1 MKTVRSTIFYTGL
14 MALIL
19 TACSQ
24 PSGTGKDSLIEK
36 QVEELLG
43 KMTLPEKI
51 GQMNQLSPFGSMDEI
66 AEQVRQGEI
75 GSLLNVTDPEKVN
88 EIQKVAVEESRLG
101 IPLLI
106 SRDVIHGYKTIFPIP
121 LGQAATFNP
130 QIVEDGARVAAIEA
144 SADGIRWT
152 FAPMIDISRDPRWGR
167 IAESCGEDPYLSSIM
182 GVAMVKG
189 FQGDSLNDPT
199 SIAACAKHF
208 IGYGAAEGG
217 RDYNST
223 FIPERQ
229 MRNVYFP
236 PFEAVAKAEC
246 ATFMTSFN
254 DNDGIPSTGN
264 SFILKEV
271 LRNEWKYNGMVVT
284 DWASTAEMISHG
296 FCKDEKEAALK
307 SVDAGIDMEMVS
319 GTFIRH
325 LEELVKDGEISEATI
340 NNAVRNILRLKFR
353 LGLFDNPYVN
363 TDQHVKYAPE
373 HLAKAK
379 EAVEQSVILLK
390 NDRETLPFTDKIR
403 TIAVV
408 GPLADAPHDQMGTWV
423 FDGEKAHTQTVL
435 TALKGMYGD
444 KVQFIYEPG
453 LGYSRD
459 KNTGNIS
466 KAVSA
471 ATRADAVLVCVGEES
486 ILSGEAHSL
495 ADLHLLGAQ
504 NELIAALAKAGK
516 PLVTVI
522 MAGRPLTIEQEVNL
536 SDAVLYAFHPG
547 TMGGPAIA
555 DLLFGKV
562 APSGKTPVTFPKM
575 VGQIPVYYAHNNT
588 GRPASRQ
595 ETLIDAIPLEA
606 GQTSLGCTSFYMDA
620 GFDPL
625 FPFGYGLS
633 YTTFGY
639 DNLQL
644 ATDKLAANGTL
655 EISFDL
661 TNIGKYDGTEVVQ
674 LYVQDIFGSVTRPVK
689 ELKGFQRVPLKQG
702 EKKTVTF
709 SLPVEELAFWN
720 IDMQKVVEPGEFNLW
735 VGPSSAEG
743 LQTTFTVE

>member
-1 MKTVRSTIFYTGL
+1 MKTSGSTIFYTGL
-14 MALIL
+14 LALSL

-24 PSGTGKDSLIEK
+24 PSGSGKEASVDR

-43 KMTLPEKI
+43 KMTLQEKI
-51 GQMNQLSPFGSMDEI
+51 GQMNQLSPFGGPEEV
-66 AEQVRQGEI
+66 AEQIRKGEI
-75 GSLLNVTDPEKVN
+75 GSLLNLTDPDVVN
-88 EIQKVAVEESRLG
+88 RIQKIAVEESRLG
-101 IPLLI
+101 IPVLM

-167 IAESCGEDPYLSSIM
+167 IAESCGEDPYLSAVM

-223 FIPERQ
+223 SIPERQ
-229 MRNVYFP
+229 LRNVYFP
-236 PFEAVAKAEC
+236 PFEAAAKAGC

-254 DNDGIPSTGN
+254 DNDGVPSTGN
-264 SFILKEV
+264 SFILKDV
-271 LRNEWKYNGMVVT
+271 LRNEWKYDGMVVT

-296 FCKDEKEAALK
+296 FCKDEKEAAMK
-307 SVDAGIDMEMVS
+307 SVNAGVDMEMVS

-325 LEELVKDGEISEATI
+325 LEALVKEKKVSEAAI
-340 NNAVRNILRLKFR
+340 DEAACNILRLKFR

-363 TDQHVKYAPE
+363 TDQDVKYTPT

-390 NDRETLPFTDKIR
+390 NDGETLPFTDKIR

-408 GPLADAPHDQMGTWV
+408 GPLADAAHDQMGTWV
-423 FDGEKAHTQTVL
+423 FDGEKAHTQTL
-435 TALKGMYGD
+435 LPALKEMYGD
-444 KVQFIYEPG
+444 KVTFIYEPA

-459 KNTGNIS
+459 KNTANIS

-471 ATRADAVLVCVGEES
+471 AMRADAVLACVGEES

-495 ADLHLLGAQ
+495 ADLHLQGAQ
-504 NELIAALAKAGK
+504 SELIAALAGTGK
-516 PLVTVI
+516 PLVTVV
-522 MAGRPLTIEQEVNL
+522 MAGRPLTIEQEVKQ

-562 APSGKTPVTFPKM
+562 VPSGKTPVTFPKM
-575 VGQIPVYYAHNNT
+575 VGQIPVYYAHTNT

-595 ETLIDAIPLEA
+595 ETLIDDIPLEA

-639 DNLQL
+639 DNLRL
-644 ATDKLAANGTL
+644 TTDKPSANGTL

-661 TNIGKYDGTEVVQ
+661 TNIGKYDGTEIVQ
-674 LYVQDIFGSVTRPVK
+674 LYIQDKTGSVTRPVK
-689 ELKGFQRVPLKQG
+689 ELKGFQRVSLKQG
-702 EKKTVTF
+702 EKKTVSF
-709 SLPVEELAFWN
+709 SLPIEELAFWN
-720 IDMQKVVEPGEFNLW
+720 IDMQRVVEPGEFNLW
-735 VGPSSAEG
+735 VGPNSAEG
-743 LQTTFTVE
+743 LQTSFTIE